1 MKNTG
6 TEYMSTERTPTVRP
20 DFAELLPPLSDE
32 QLSLLEADILKNG
45 CYAPVIVNEDMV
57 IVDGHNLAS
66 ICDKHGV
73 PYRMAVFFLK
83 MTWKPSSGR
92 WIRRKAGATW
102 KNGSW
107 ARSPSSSSRRSR
119 PGQKQIWLLA
129 AEIKRA
135 KLHYRVRQNCQ
146 TRSLKQ

>member
-45 CYAPVIVNEDMV
+45 CYTPVIVNEELV
-57 IVDGHNLAS
+57 IVDGHNRAS

-73 PYRMAVFFLK
+73 PYRMPCFLLK

-92 WIRRKAGATW
+92 WI
-102 KNGSW
+102 
-107 ARSPSSSSRRSR
+107 PSSARL
-119 PGQKQIWLLA
+119 P
-129 AEIKRA
+129 
-135 KLHYRVRQNCQ
+135 
-146 TRSLKQ
+146 